1 MVGQC
6 KVLGE
11 AASQYLYGFS
21 LFLKTIFTN
30 AIFKSRGT
38 ERKIEIYI
46 QFAFKN
52 SKSPKFTVLQS
63 ALMKIQPVTTWDT
76 NAM

>member
-21 LFLKTIFTN
+21 LFLNIIFTN
-30 AIFKSRGT
+30 TIFKSRGT
-38 ERKIEIYI
+38 ERKIEIYV

-52 SKSPKFTVLQS
+52 SKSPKFIVLQS